1 LLSARL
7 HLCLSCLM
15 ELPQRTQNIF
25 YMVSPYCSWQFLH
38 VEAERK
44 KLFSP
49 LSFGIQKKEAMS
61 ACACAIIMVPYLT
74 DLSRVYSVV
83 GVGWSHNNWFY
94 EYVRNLKVFQFVMGK
109 ATRLMLL
116 KVCERGDYDVIHAKS
131 KLGCWQFRW
140 LRIWKMEYYK
150 FMGIKSSRNPLK
162 LTLYAL
168 RSRAF

>member
-1 LLSARL
+1 MYFKICFKTFFLNTLNFFHRFLLA
-7 HLCLSCLM
+7 
-15 ELPQRTQNIF
+15 
-25 YMVSPYCSWQFLH
+25 Y
-38 VEAERK
+38 K
-44 KLFSP
+44 K
-49 LSFGIQKKEAMS
+49 KAMS

-140 LRIWKMEYYK
+140 LRIWKMVYYK

-168 RSRAF
+168 RSWAF